1 MYGLRD
7 KVVTVR
13 VDSELLE
20 KFKQAVQEK
29 EGWRYKKTNTSD
41 LMEKALKDYT
51 SSSNSSNWKIRV
63 ALPAKRF
70 AGVRDA

>member
-20 KFKQAVQEK
+20 KFKQAVEK
-29 EGWRYKKTNTSD
+29 KEKTYWKKTNTSD
-41 LMEKALKDYT
+41 LMEKALKEYIE
-51 SSSNSSNWKIRV
+51 K
-63 ALPAKRF
+63 A
-70 AGVRDA
+70 